1 MVETQEIL
9 QKNIDTKTKELA
21 DLKTKILTENQTIK
35 RDELKKQETKLK
47 EEIQV
52 LHKELDELKKVE
64 DTTTIDTTKE
74 EEDKLKNNIDKY
86 RIYNI
91 MKDST
96 MGKKLKEI
104 LTTDEKVKEFAED
117 IYTVVDKFIDQEL
130 E

>member
-21 DLKTKILTENQTIK
+21 DLRTKILTENQTIK
-35 RDELKKQETKLK
+35 IKELEKQTTKLE

-52 LHKELDELKKVE
+52 LQEHLDALKGVE
-64 DTTTIDTTKE
+64 ENTTIDNTKE

-86 RIYNI
+86 RTYNI
-91 MKDST
+91 MKDSI